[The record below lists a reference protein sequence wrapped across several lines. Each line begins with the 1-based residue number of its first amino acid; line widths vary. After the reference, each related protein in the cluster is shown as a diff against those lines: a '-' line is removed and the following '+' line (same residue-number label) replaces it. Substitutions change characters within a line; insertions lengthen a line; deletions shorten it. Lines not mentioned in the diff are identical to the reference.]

1 MCLELQDVF
10 QQFGPDY
17 RQKHLLP
24 LNQIKTMKAIE
35 SCRSSLLGGH
45 VDVCDACGHERISY
59 NSCRNRHC
67 PKCQGLAK
75 EQWLL
80 ERERDLLNVGYFH
93 VVFTVPDSLNPI
105 ALQNQKFFYSL
116 LFKAASETLV
126 EISRDPKYLG
136 AEIGI
141 ISVLHTWGQNLMD
154 HPHVHCI
161 VPGGGL
167 SFDGTRWVF
176 SRKKFFIP
184 VKVLSRKFRGK
195 FLAFLKEAFQDGDL
209 KFYGKL
215 EPLSGKTS
223 FQALI
228 DALYQKE
235 WVVYC
240 KKPFKSPWHVLRY
253 LGRYTHR
260 VAISNQRIIAVDN
273 DQVSFQWRD
282 YRDNNRTKLMTLE
295 AAEFIRRFLLHILPI
310 RFVKIRHY
318 GILGNRNRNRKLRL
332 CQKLTLSKIREAGKL
347 STVELLLKLT
357 GLDLRVCPFC
367 KQGKMVTMQLLGRQ
381 FLT

>member
-1 MCLELQDVF
+1 MSTSVTL
-10 QQFGPDY
+10 
-17 RQKHLLP
+17 
-24 LNQIKTMKAIE
+24 A
-35 SCRSSLLGGH
+35 
-45 VDVCDACGHERISY
+45 RISY

-80 ERERDLLNVGYFH
+80 EREHDLLNVGYFH
-93 VVFTVPDSLNPI
+93 VVFTVPDSLNSL
-105 ALQNQKFFYSL
+105 ALQNQRVFYSL

-126 EISRDPKYLG
+126 ELSRDPKYLG

-167 SFDGTRWVF
+167 SLDGTRWVF

-184 VKVLSRKFRGK
+184 VKVLSRNFRGK
-195 FLAFLKEAFQDGDL
+195 FMAFFKEAFQNGDL
-209 KFYGKL
+209 KFFGKL
-215 EPLSGKTS
+215 ESLSGKLK

-228 DALYQKE
+228 DTLYQKE

-260 VAISNQRIIAVDN
+260 VAISNQRIIDLQDN
-273 DQVSFQWRD
+273 QVTFQWRD
-282 YRDNNRTKLMTLE
+282 YKDDNKTKLMTIDVS
-295 AAEFIRRFLLHILPI
+295 EFIRRFLLHVLPS

-318 GILGNRNRNRKLRL
+318 GFLSNRNRNRKLRL
-332 CQKLTLSKIREAGKL
+332 CQRLTFSEIPEFQKL

-357 GLDLRVCPFC
+357 GLDLRICPCC
-367 KQGKMVTMQLLGRQ
+367 KQGKMVTKQLLGWQ
-381 FLT
+381 FQT